1 MAETRPKSMSLD
13 EFTAWENE
21 QDQRHEF
28 VDGEITLMTGGS
40 QAHALI
46 AANLISLLRPL
57 LRGTPC
63 RPVGSDLR
71 VLIPAS
77 GNSRYPD
84 VIVDCGPFRGD
95 SHVASEP
102 AVIFEILSKSTATF
116 DITDKVWD
124 YASVAS
130 VRQYVCLYQDRVRVL
145 VWSRDAEGKLALTHR
160 IVEKSEALQISVT
173 NEPISVS
180 DIYEGTGL

>member
-1 MAETRPKSMSLD
+1 MAEARPKAMSLD
-13 EFTAWENE
+13 EFTAWEDE
-21 QDQRHEF
+21 QDKRHEF

-46 AANLISLLRPL
+46 AANLISLLTPR

-63 RPVGSDLR
+63 RAVGSDLR
-71 VLIPAS
+71 VLIPES

-84 VIVDCGPFRGD
+84 VTVDCGPFRGD
-95 SHVASEP
+95 SHVASAP
-102 AVIFEILSKSTATF
+102 AVIFEILSRTTAFF
-116 DITDKVWD
+116 DIADKVLD
-124 YASVAS
+124 YASVAT
-130 VRQYVCLYQDRVRVL
+130 VKQYGMYQDRVRVL

-160 IVEKSEALQISVT
+160 IVEKTEALEVCVT
-173 NEPISVS
+173 DKPISVA

>member
-1 MAETRPKSMSLD
+1 MSLD

-84 VIVDCGPFRGD
+84 VTIDCGAFRSD
-95 SHVASEP
+95 SHMASEP
-102 AVIFEILSKSTATF
+102 TVVFEILSKTTASF
-116 DITDKVWD
+116 DMTDKVWD

-130 VRQYVCLYQDRVRVL
+130 VRQYFCLYQDRVRAL
-145 VWSRDAEGKLALTHR
+145 VWSRDAEGKLALTDR
-160 IVEKSEALQISVT
+160 ILAKTDMLHVCVAG
-173 NEPISVS
+173 EPILVA
-180 DIYEGTGL
+180 DVYEGTGL

>member
-1 MAETRPKSMSLD
+1 MSLD
-13 EFTAWENE
+13 EFTAWETA

-46 AANLISLLRPL
+46 AANLISLLRPM
-57 LRGTPC
+57 LRGKPC

-84 VIVDCGPFRGD
+84 VTIDCGPFRGD

-102 AVIFEILSKSTATF
+102 TVVFEILSKTTASF
-116 DITDKVWD
+116 DMTDKVWD

-160 IVEKSEALQISVT
+160 IVEKAEGLPICVADAPLSVAD
-173 NEPISVS
+173 V
-180 DIYEGTGL
+180 YEGTAL

>member
-1 MAETRPKSMSLD
+1 
-13 EFTAWENE
+13 
-21 QDQRHEF
+21 
-28 VDGEITLMTGGS
+28 
-40 QAHALI
+40 
-46 AANLISLLRPL
+46 
-57 LRGTPC
+57 
-63 RPVGSDLR
+63 
-71 VLIPAS
+71 LIPTS

-84 VIVDCGPFRGD
+84 VTVDCGPFRGD